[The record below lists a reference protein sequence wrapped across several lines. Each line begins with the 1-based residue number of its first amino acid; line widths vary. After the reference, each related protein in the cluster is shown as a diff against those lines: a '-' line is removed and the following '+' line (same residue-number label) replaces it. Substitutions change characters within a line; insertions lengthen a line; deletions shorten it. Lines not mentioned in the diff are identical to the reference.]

1 MKNIDSLIAAT
12 KGRFF
17 TLTFEKKDG
26 TIRTI
31 NSKNKYNSLIK
42 GTGSPATDA
51 LKAQGF
57 KNAVNRNSETWF
69 SFQPMKVK
77 EFKCGEIHEVF

>member
-12 KGRFF
+12 RGRFF

-31 NSKNKYNSLIK
+31 NSKNKYNRLIK

-51 LKAQGF
+51 LKEQGY
-57 KNAVNRNSETWF
+57 KNSVNRNTETWF
-69 SFQPMKVK
+69 SFQPAKVK
-77 EFKCGEIHEVF
+77 EFKCGEIHEIF